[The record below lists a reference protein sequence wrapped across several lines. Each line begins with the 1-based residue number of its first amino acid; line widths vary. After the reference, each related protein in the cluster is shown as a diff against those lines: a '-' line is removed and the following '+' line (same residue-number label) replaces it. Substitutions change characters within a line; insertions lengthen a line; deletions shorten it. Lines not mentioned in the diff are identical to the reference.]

1 MNYKLGIK
9 YFLNR
14 NLKEHSER
22 VFEGISNGRKKA
34 LDNWFKDKWVQVN
47 NIKNSLIALEN
58 DDEVEL
64 YTKLPGWFKI
74 ATPIGGYNPDWAIL
88 FNKDGERKM
97 YFVVETKGTKD
108 ITQLRPSEQAK
119 IKCGKKHFK
128 ALGNDVELEVTNSYE
143 DLKSS
148 I

>member
-47 NIKNSLIALEN
+47 K
-58 DDEVEL
+58 
-64 YTKLPGWFKI
+64 
-74 ATPIGGYNPDWAIL
+74 
-88 FNKDGERKM
+88 
-97 YFVVETKGTKD
+97 
-108 ITQLRPSEQAK
+108 
-119 IKCGKKHFK
+119 
-128 ALGNDVELEVTNSYE
+128 
-143 DLKSS
+143 
-148 I
+148 